1 MMFGPLINLATE
13 LAKHPAAGAFAI
25 VLSIC
30 AIGVGYVWGSDNFAT
45 RESVAESITA
55 LKQDITNA
63 ENRIVRELDKKIIKR
78 DIATREEQLRQYT
91 QQIELGICPN
101 NDCRWPMAEKAVIER
116 QIETLREQLK

>member
-13 LAKHPAAGAFAI
+13 LVKHPAAGALGI
-25 VLSIC
+25 ILTVC
-30 AIGVGYVWGSDNFAT
+30 AIFIGYVWGSENFAT
-45 RESVAESITA
+45 QESVAESITA

-63 ENRIVRELDKKIIKR
+63 ESRIVRELDRKIIKR
-78 DIATREEQLRQYT
+78 DIATREEQMRQYT

-116 QIETLREQLK
+116 QIETLKEQLR